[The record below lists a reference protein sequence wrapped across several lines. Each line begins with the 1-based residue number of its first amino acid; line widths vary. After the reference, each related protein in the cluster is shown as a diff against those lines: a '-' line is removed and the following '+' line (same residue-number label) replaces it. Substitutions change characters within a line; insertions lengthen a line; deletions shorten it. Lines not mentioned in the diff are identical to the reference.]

1 MITKSSYATSLDLER
16 ELAILEERLR
26 DGERRIEAAQL
37 TGADVE
43 AWEDFW
49 IELLNTY
56 ETVYDRLLMVNSP
69 HHLIAA

>member
-1 MITKSSYATSLDLER
+1 MITKSSYATSADLER

-49 IELLNTY
+49 IELLHTY
-56 ETVYDRLLMVNSP
+56 ETVYDRLLKVNSP

>member
-1 MITKSSYATSLDLER
+1 MMTKSSYATSADLER
-16 ELAILEERLR
+16 ELAILEKRLR

-56 ETVYDRLLMVNSP
+56 ETVYDRLLKVNSP